1 MRGRVIPIIF
11 SSLLLGPLTTYADGT
26 YDIIA
31 RRGGQA
37 PGMPIGAVFSDF
49 FTPTLNNAGQV
60 AYGAFL
66 ETGPGGVTVD
76 DNNGIWRDSSLVVR
90 EGNAAGGTTGVY
102 SSLGTPIL
110 NDSGQIAHRSSL
122 VLGIGGVTVDNN
134 SGIWRDNTLIAREG
148 NAAGGTSG
156 VFSSFGSPTF
166 NAVGE
171 IAYEGVLRQGVGGV
185 TSANDNGI
193 WRNSSLIEREGSAA
207 AGVSGGVFSSFDNPT
222 INASGQIAYLAFL
235 QTGPGGVTSDDNVGI
250 WRANNTLIARE
261 GATAPGTTGVYSS
274 FGVPVIND
282 ANQVAF
288 FAILRSGI
296 GGVASDNN
304 TGIWRDT
311 TRIAREGSTA
321 GGTSGALFDSFLN
334 PILNSAGQVAY
345 IGFLRDGSGVSNDN
359 NTGIWLG
366 STLIAREGFQ
376 AGDAPEGA
384 LFAGGFSSPTLNNG
398 GQLLFSN
405 NLVFGQGGVTSS
417 NDFGLWLYGPNGDSV
432 LVVREGDTFDGR
444 TIASFNYTLNSG
456 GSDGRRRSL
465 NDFSQ
470 FAYEARFTDGTD
482 AIVLFTP
489 DIHWIAEFSS
499 NWSSSSRW
507 TVGQAPGEVHEVF
520 IDPASS
526 LTVTGPS
533 DDVTVKRLEIG
544 GGAGIGTLDLGFG
557 VLTANQGTF
566 IRSTGRLTGDGTLA
580 GGVTNN
586 GEVKAENVTI
596 LGVLANNGAITG
608 STTAFDKI
616 NATVLNGLNGE
627 IRVANNESMHL
638 VGTSHTNNGRI
649 EVDTGSLEV
658 DGTLNN
664 GSDGQIFAD
673 NATLRFNDGLNNN
686 GQLSVTFGGASLF
699 GDITIGDIGQ
709 VILSSNSNTT
719 FFDDVVNGGELR
731 VSNGSVATFFGDV
744 SGPGSYTGTGTK
756 FYEALFSPGSSPGLV
771 TDEGDTRF
779 GAGATVAMEI
789 AGLLQ
794 GDEYDHLDVA
804 GLLGLDGTLVISLL
818 EGFNPEA
825 GDVFDLFDW
834 GELLGTFLALDFS
847 GAELP
852 AHLQWDTSSLYTSGA
867 LAVTAAPVPLPAG
880 VWLLVSGL
888 VLLRRHYRQQAH

>member
-1 MRGRVIPIIF
+1 MRSRIIPIIF
-11 SSLLLGPLTTYADGT
+11 SSLLLGSTTTDADGT

-31 RRGGQA
+31 RHGDQA
-37 PGMPIGAVFSDF
+37 PGAPIGAVFNGF
-49 FTPTLNNAGQV
+49 LRPTLNNAGQV
-60 AYGAFL
+60 AYLGFL
-66 ETGPGGVTVD
+66 EVGPGGVTTSD
-76 DNNGIWRDSSLVVR
+76 DTGIWRNSFLVVR
-90 EGNAAGGTTGVY
+90 EGNVAGGTTGVF
-102 SSLGTPIL
+102 SSIGSPIL
-110 NDSGQIAHRSSL
+110 NDAGQVSHFSVL
-122 VLGIGGVTVDNN
+122 VSGIGGVTSDSNV
-134 SGIWRDNTLIAREG
+134 GLWRDNTLIAREG
-148 NAAGGTSG
+148 NPAGGTSG
-156 VFSSFGSPTF
+156 VFSTFGSPTF
-166 NAVGE
+166 NAAGE
-171 IAYEGVLRQGVGGV
+171 LAYVAALRQGVGGV
-185 TSANDNGI
+185 TTDNDGGI

-207 AGVSGGVFSSFDNPT
+207 AGVSGGVFQGLFDLT
-222 INASGQIAYLAFL
+222 INASGQVTYVGLL
-235 QTGPGGVTSDDNVGI
+235 QTGTGGVTGDDNTGI
-250 WRANNTLIARE
+250 WRGNSTLVARE
-261 GATAPGTTGVYSS
+261 GATAPGTTGVYST
-274 FGVPVIND
+274 FGAPVIND
-282 ANQVAF
+282 DNQVAF
-288 FAILRSGI
+288 WASLRSGI
-296 GGVASDNN
+296 GGVTTDNN
-304 TGIWRDT
+304 AGIWRDT

-321 GGTSGALFDSFLN
+321 GGTSGALFSGFGI
-334 PILNSAGQVAY
+334 PILNNVGQVAY
-345 IGFLRDGSGVSNDN
+345 FGVLRDGNGVSSNNDA
-359 NTGIWLG
+359 GLWLG

-384 LFAGGFSSPTLNNG
+384 LFMGGFSSPALNNG
-398 GQLLFSN
+398 GQVLFSN
-405 NLVFGQGGVTSS
+405 DLVVGQGGVVDA
-417 NDFGLWLYGPNGDSV
+417 NNFGLWLYGPNGDSI
-432 LVVREGDTFDGR
+432 LVGREGDTFDGK
-444 TIASFNYTLNSG
+444 TITGFNFSVNSG
-456 GSDGRRRSL
+456 GSDGRRRAL
-465 NDFSQ
+465 NDYSQ
-470 FAYEARFTDGTD
+470 VAYEAIFTDGTN
-482 AIVLFTP
+482 AIVMFTP

-499 NWSSSSRW
+499 NWNSSSRW

-566 IRSTGRLTGDGTLA
+566 IRSTGRLTGDGTLV

-586 GEVKAENVTI
+586 GEVKAENVTV

-608 STTAFDKI
+608 SNTAFDKI
-616 NATVLNGLNGE
+616 NATVLNGPNGE

-638 VGTSHTNNGRI
+638 VGNNHTNNGRI
-649 EVDTGSLEV
+649 RVLNGALEV
-658 DGTLNN
+658 DGALTNQ
-664 GSDGQIFAD
+664 SSGQIFLDQALV
-673 NATLRFNDGLNNN
+673 TFNDGLNNN

-731 VSNGSVATFFGDV
+731 VSDGSVATFFGDV

-779 GAGATVAMEI
+779 GAGATVAIEI

-794 GDEYDHLDVA
+794 GGEYDHLDVA

-818 EGFNPEA
+818 DGFNPEA

-880 VWLLVSGL
+880 VWLLLSGL
-888 VLLRRHYRQQAH
+888 VLLRRHYHQRVH